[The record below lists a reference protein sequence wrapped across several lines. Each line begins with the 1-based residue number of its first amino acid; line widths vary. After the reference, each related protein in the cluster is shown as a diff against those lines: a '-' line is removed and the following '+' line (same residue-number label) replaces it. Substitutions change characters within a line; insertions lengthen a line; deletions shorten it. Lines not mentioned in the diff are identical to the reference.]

1 MHTARRQPRSKKA
14 HALATGREILGE
26 RWARDHADDKKP
38 VLAAALK
45 VAFDIQKNHACIALD
60 QAARDSAAAWLPP
73 GMRYSDTG
81 SSNNTGSTDNG
92 TAAVTDAEADADAS
106 ADLPAFL
113 TDDQHAH
120 ALNGAAAD

>member
-1 MHTARRQPRSKKA
+1 MKKA
-14 HALATGREILGE
+14 HALAIGREIPGE
-26 RWARDHADDKKP
+26 RWARAHADDKKP
-38 VLAAALK
+38 VLAAALE
-45 VAFDIQKNHACIALD
+45 VAFDIQKNSACIALD

-81 SSNNTGSTDNG
+81 SSNNTGSTGNG
-92 TAAVTDAEADADAS
+92 TAAVTDPDADTDAS

-120 ALNGAAAD
+120 APNGAAT